1 MQSPLCELFPVQMR
15 AIEQAV
21 RETVRS
27 CHNGLVI
34 SDDVALPLENAF
46 FCGSPAMPTH
56 PRTHAPTRTQAATN
70 LAMVASHRSNVMR

>member
-1 MQSPLCELFPVQMR
+1 LMQSPLCELFPVQMR

-34 SDDVALPLENAF
+34 SEMLLSPWKMRSFAAPLRY
-46 FCGSPAMPTH
+46 PH
-56 PRTHAPTRTQAATN
+56 THAPTHPLARRPPPIWRWSLHTEAT
-70 LAMVASHRSNVMR
+70 